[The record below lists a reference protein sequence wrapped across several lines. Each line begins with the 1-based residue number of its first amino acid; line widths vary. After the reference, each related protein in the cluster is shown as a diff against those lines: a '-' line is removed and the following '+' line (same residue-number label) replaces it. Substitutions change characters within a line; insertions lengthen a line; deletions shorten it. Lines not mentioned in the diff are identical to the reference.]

1 MKTKLLLLL
10 WSAILFSCSQKGL
23 NEKEVQEQN
32 QRSDSLSVQLNS
44 PELKAVNKEL
54 VEDPNNA
61 QLYNKRAKVYLSL
74 KQQQEALNDAKLAV
88 KIDSTIA
95 DFYLTMVDAYFM
107 MNNTRS
113 AKETLLAMELKF
125 PENEVAYLKLAELYY
140 LVKQYQESITYI
152 NKSLRLDETQARA
165 YHLKGNVYLEIGD
178 TGKATSSFQ
187 TAIEQDNAYVDAYYD
202 LGRIYGLKKNPVAL
216 DYYANVLK
224 INPSHE
230 QTLYA
235 RAKFFQDLGKFDDA
249 IREYKS
255 TIARITTCDQ
265 CHYNLGAIYLE
276 VKKDYQQ
283 ALDAF
288 SKAIELNPNYLE
300 AYFARGFTYSRLNN
314 TPSAKADYN
323 MCLKLQPNYDLAIEG
338 LNDLK

>member
-1 MKTKLLLLL
+1 MKTQLVLLV
-10 WSAILFSCSQKGL
+10 WSVMIISCSQKGS
-23 NEKEVQEQN
+23 NDKEFQEQN
-32 QRSDSLSVQLNS
+32 QRSDSLSLQLNS

-54 VEDPNNA
+54 VGDPNSA
-61 QLYNKRAKVYLSL
+61 ELYNKRAKVYLSL

-88 KIDSTIA
+88 KIDSTVA
-95 DFYLTMVDAYFM
+95 GYYLTMVDAYFM
-107 MNNTRS
+107 MNNTRL
-113 AKETLLAMELKF
+113 AKETLLTMERKF
-125 PENEVAYLKLAELYY
+125 PDNEVAFLKLGELYY
-140 LVKQYQESITYI
+140 LVKQYQEAINYI
-152 NKSLRLDETQARA
+152 NKSLRIDESQARA

-202 LGRIYGLKKNPVAL
+202 LGRLYGLKKNPVAL

-224 INPSHE
+224 INASHE

-255 TIARITTCDQ
+255 ATTRISNCDQ
-265 CHYNLGAIYLE
+265 CYYNLGAIYLE
-276 VKKDYQQ
+276 VKKDYRP
-283 ALDAF
+283 ALEAF

-300 AYFARGFTYSRLNN
+300 AYFARGFTYSRMNDV
-314 TPSAKADYN
+314 PSARADYN
-323 MCLKLQPNYDLAIEG
+323 MCLKLQPNYELAIEG
-338 LNDLK
+338 LNNLN